1 VALPQEKSPM
11 KLRTI
16 LITLASLALLSTS
29 AGGYFYYSSL
39 KQSAFKQSCSQA
51 LSHMEVIMNRINARL
66 DENFK
71 LVKALAGL
79 KQLQLVLEGT
89 AGDELT
95 TAQTVLEH
103 FRDALDLDACYLV
116 DRSGALLASCSRTPG
131 DAVRSENCS
140 AHPYFRQAM
149 QGSPAIYMGLGV
161 TSKKRLVYFSHPVY
175 GARQEEP
182 VGVVVARTSVDGLE
196 REFGHAYEATVVIT
210 DPQGLVFMATREDWL
225 YRVLWKDS
233 FEQGLKAT
241 ASRATAPQPWS
252 WAGLER
258 KGETRAEDLSGN
270 EYLVYQVEVAHYP
283 GWHVVSLSNLQS
295 IARKLSDPLFRA
307 TAYIVLT
314 LYVLVGLAVIF
325 LYREASRDIVQ
336 RKAVEQALRDSE
348 KQLRFLSAQL
358 MSTQEEERKR
368 IARKMHDSIGL
379 SLDAIKFN
387 LENLQK
393 HLVEGKATPESLNAL
408 IALTQQPIEESSKIM
423 TELRPSVLDD
433 CGIVAT
439 IDWFCRQF
447 QSIYANIQVSQR
459 IRIEEDDVS
468 EHLKIVIFRVL
479 QEALNNIA
487 QYSKAAQVEISL
499 EKRHGTIAMRIAD
512 NGVGFDVKTVFSRES
527 HKRGLGLTSMKERV
541 MLSGGSFSLES
552 VVGKGTSIRAAWF
565 PKAA

>member
-1 VALPQEKSPM
+1 
-11 KLRTI
+11 
-16 LITLASLALLSTS
+16 
-29 AGGYFYYSSL
+29 
-39 KQSAFKQSCSQA
+39 
-51 LSHMEVIMNRINARL
+51 
-66 DENFK
+66 
-71 LVKALAGL
+71 
-79 KQLQLVLEGT
+79 
-89 AGDELT
+89 
-95 TAQTVLEH
+95 
-103 FRDALDLDACYLV
+103 
-116 DRSGALLASCSRTPG
+116 
-131 DAVRSENCS
+131 
-140 AHPYFRQAM
+140 
-149 QGSPAIYMGLGV
+149 
-161 TSKKRLVYFSHPVY
+161 
-175 GARQEEP
+175 
-182 VGVVVARTSVDGLE
+182 
-196 REFGHAYEATVVIT
+196 
-210 DPQGLVFMATREDWL
+210 VFMATREDWL

-233 FEQGLKAT
+233 FEQGLKNA

-258 KGETRAEDLSGN
+258 KGETRAEDQSGN

-325 LYREASRDIVQ
+325 LYREASQDIVQ
-336 RKAVEQALRDSE
+336 RKAAEEALRESE

-358 MSTQEEERKR
+358 IDAQEEERKR

-379 SLDAIKFN
+379 SLDAIKCS

-393 HLVEGKATPESLNAL
+393 HLEEGKATPESLNAL
-408 IALTQQPIEESSKIM
+408 ITLTQQPIEESHKIM
-423 TELRPSVLDD
+423 TDLRPSVLDD
-433 CGIVAT
+433 SGIVAT
-439 IDWFCRQF
+439 IDWFCQQF
-447 QSIYANIQVSQR
+447 QSIYANIQVLQR

-479 QEALNNIA
+479 QEALHNIA

-499 EKRHGTIAMRIAD
+499 EKRDGTIEMRIAD
-512 NGVGFDVKTVFSRES
+512 NGVGFDVKAVFSRES